1 MSYIGTYKMGK
12 MYCGTTAIGKAYV
25 GSDLVFDGSGGA
37 PVILPYDAEIEFLQS
52 SGSQYI
58 DTGISPTTDFECE
71 VKAILTTHTN
81 SFETLLG
88 SLDNSVYGTA
98 LGFLKNGG
106 YPYIEF
112 GETNTSV
119 SVSPLSLRIYKS
131 SLKNGVL
138 KMNADGTSTTTNHK
152 GGVPNKSLYLFCRH
166 NGNSATNFVSA
177 KVYYCKI
184 WNGGNLVFDAIPV
197 RVGQVGQLYDR
208 ISGQLFG
215 NAGSG
220 SFTLGNDKQ

>member
-1 MSYIGTYKMGK
+1 MSYIGTYKLGK
-12 MYCGTTAIGKAYV
+12 LCLGDTPIAKAYL
-25 GSDLVFDGSGGA
+25 GDDLIFSGDGSSV
-37 PVILPYDAEIEFLQS
+37 PSLPYDTEIEYLQS
-52 SGSQYI
+52 SGTQYI
-58 DTGISPTTDFECE
+58 DTGISLTTDFKCE
-71 VKAILTTHTN
+71 IKAELITHTN
-81 SFETLLG
+81 TFETLLG
-88 SLDNSVYGTA
+88 SLDNGVYGTA
-98 LGFLKNGG
+98 LGFLKSGG

-112 GETNTSV
+112 GVRNTSV
-119 SVSPLSLRIYKS
+119 TVSPLSLRVYKS

-138 KMNADGTSTTTNHK
+138 TMNADGTSTTTSHS
-152 GGVPNKSLYLFCRH
+152 GGLPNKSLYLFCRH
-166 NGNSATNFVSA
+166 NGNSASNFVSA